1 MPKEI
6 DPVIPP
12 YPSDFDVNA
21 HCDYHAGA
29 QGHSTENCK
38 VLTSKVQ
45 TLLDSKMLSF
55 TPQGI
60 QINNPPL
67 DYVGPSV
74 HVMEEITE
82 SRCEDDY
89 QTDFSEQF

>member
-6 DPVIPP
+6 DPVIPQ

-29 QGHSTENCK
+29 QGHSTEDCK
-38 VLTSKVQ
+38 VLRSKIQ
-45 TLLDSKMLSF
+45 TLLDSNMFSF

-60 QINNPPL
+60 QINNPSL
-67 DYVGPSV
+67 DHVGPPV

-82 SRCEDDY
+82 NRCEDDY
-89 QTDFSEQF
+89 QTDFSEPF

>member
-6 DPVIPP
+6 DLVIPP
-12 YPSDFDVNA
+12 YPPDFDANA
-21 HCDYHAGA
+21 RCDYHAGA

-45 TLLDSKMLSF
+45 TLLNSKMLSF

-60 QINNPPL
+60 QINNPL
-67 DYVGPSV
+67 IGHVGSSV
-74 HVMEEITE
+74 YVMEEVVE
-82 SRCEDDY
+82 SRGEDDY